1 MLRTI
6 KVYGVLAKKLGQ
18 KTFHASVNSVAEAVR
33 FLIANFPEIEK
44 EIVKHDYRVTSG
56 SMCVYDVYGIQSIL
70 KNPDDVITITPIVQ
84 GSDFL
89 AKAFG
94 KILTGIGLIAGSI
107 LFPFAAPVLLPLGLS
122 LTFGGIAQAIAPNP
136 RNADLSDQ
144 NPKEG
149 TSYSFSGVQNTTRQG
164 VPVPIVY
171 GEAVT
176 GSVTISFGY
185 DTTDLSDTVE
195 GTPEE
200 QGDT

>member
-18 KTFHASVNSVAEAVR
+18 KTFYASVNSVAEAVR
-33 FLIANFPEIEK
+33 FLIANFPDIER
-44 EIVKHDYRVTSG
+44 EIVKHNYRVTSG
-56 SMCVYDVYGIQSIL
+56 GMCVYDAYGVQTIL
-70 KNPDDVITITPIVQ
+70 QDPSDIITITPILQ
-84 GSDFL
+84 GSDRV
-89 AKAFG
+89 KDAFV
-94 KILTGIGLIAGSI
+94 KVLTGIGLIAASFFVPFGAPF
-107 LFPFAAPVLLPLGLS
+107 LFSVGAS
-122 LTFGGIAQAIAPNP
+122 LVFGGIAQAIAPNP

-164 VPVPIVY
+164 VPVPIIY

-176 GSVTISFGY
+176 GSVTISLGY
-185 DTTDLSDTVE
+185 DTTNLSDTVE